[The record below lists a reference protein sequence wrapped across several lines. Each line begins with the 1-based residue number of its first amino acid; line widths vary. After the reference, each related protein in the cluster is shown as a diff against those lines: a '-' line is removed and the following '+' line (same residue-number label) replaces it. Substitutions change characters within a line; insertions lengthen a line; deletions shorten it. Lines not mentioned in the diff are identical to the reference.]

1 MEDIMTKYAL
11 IPALALL
18 AGCPTD
24 DSGCDTAAGDIC
36 GDTDDTDTDT
46 GPAEPAINYTWDDT
60 GIMVELE
67 NIDTTGFDFGMAE
80 TIDMTNGWFGEDCL
94 NGTAGYQECHVFT
107 GLTGSLTAIYDEV
120 QAGTKSLD
128 DVQSG
133 STTLFEK
140 SFEDGGRLTYVVTV
154 DDGSCWV
161 WGQDTT
167 YYTGATGSGFES
179 CEALQ

>member
-1 MEDIMTKYAL
+1 MTKYAL

-36 GDTDDTDTDT
+36 DTDPGDTDTDT
-46 GPAEPAINYTWDDT
+46 GPGEPAINYTWSDT
-60 GIMVELE
+60 GVTVELE

-107 GLTGSLTAIYDEV
+107 GLTGSLTSIYDDV
-120 QAGTKSLD
+120 QAGTKGLD

-140 SFEDGGRLTYVVTV
+140 SFEDGGRLTYIVTV
-154 DDGSCWV
+154 DDGTCWV
-161 WGQDTT
+161 WGQDTS
-167 YYTGATGSGFES
+167 YYASEG